1 MDTQELLTAIRDAL
15 AADEALNAWCK
26 AQFGTGA
33 TVFLGID
40 DASPPTPDDYPVVAV
55 MGADQARGQAG
66 LEHEWNVEIGVGV
79 ENSKIDISGDKITR
93 TGLLQAEKLRELA
106 EDAVYRARILPME
119 TRSESFSEYRHPVYQ
134 SFSVFTI
141 RQAASSR
148 KGLPG

>member
-15 AADEALNAWCK
+15 AADGALNAWCK

-66 LEHEWNVEIGVGV
+66 LEHDGT
-79 ENSKIDISGDKITR
+79 S
-93 TGLLQAEKLRELA
+93 
-106 EDAVYRARILPME
+106 
-119 TRSESFSEYRHPVYQ
+119 RSES
-134 SFSVFTI
+134 
-141 RQAASSR
+141 
-148 KGLPG
+148 G